1 MTWKS
6 MGTHLCALDV
16 KQQYLRCQAELTMLS
31 ADKESRSNLTRLQ
44 KVKEGS
50 KERERE
56 LHKAGAQEARLHRL
70 RVVGQKVVK
79 LHHQLSQEG
88 KLNNQSCKT
97 VFLWMRKW
105 MQVKL
110 LVNH

>member
-1 MTWKS
+1 
-6 MGTHLCALDV
+6 
-16 KQQYLRCQAELTMLS
+16 MLS

-56 LHKAGAQEARLHRL
+56 LHKAGAHEARLHRL
-70 RVVGQKVVK
+70 RGGGQKGGGQKVVK